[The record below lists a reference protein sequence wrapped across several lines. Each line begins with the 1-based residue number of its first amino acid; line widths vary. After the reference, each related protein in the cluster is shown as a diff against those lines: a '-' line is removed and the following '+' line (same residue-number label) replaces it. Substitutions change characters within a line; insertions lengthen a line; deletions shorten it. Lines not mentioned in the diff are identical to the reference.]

1 MNMRRFSLRRV
12 LRGMVLSVLLGVP
25 ALLIWL
31 PLWWLLLGA
40 VTDNAALLSDF
51 GAALGLRAGFAQA
64 RLLPLWPTP
73 QPLVQLALDT
83 PEFFIMFWNST
94 AQVFAQ
100 LAGQLC
106 VGAPAAWALS
116 RLRFRG
122 RRGLFLLYIVLMLM
136 PFQVTMVP
144 SYLVLHALHL
154 TDTVWAVILPGM
166 FSTFPVFLMAKSFDA
181 VPFALLEAAALD
193 GATHWQRF
201 VRIGLPL
208 GVPGIVS
215 ALVLGFFEAWS
226 AVEQPMTFLQTRA
239 LWPLSLYLPTVQPD
253 AIALGM
259 AAGLVALLPAVAMFR
274 FGQKYLELGIQA
286 SGLKE

>member
-1 MNMRRFSLRRV
+1 MKQFPTLFLHTARQL
-12 LRGMVLSVLLGVP
+12 LLLCLLGAP
-25 ALLIWL
+25 ACVIWL
-31 PLWWLLLGA
+31 PLWWLLIGA
-40 VTDNAALLSDF
+40 FTNNAALLADF
-51 GAALGLRAGFAQA
+51 GAALSLREGFAQA
-64 RLLPLWPTP
+64 RLLPLFPTP

-83 PEFFIMFWNST
+83 PEFFVMFWNST

-100 LAGQLC
+100 LAGQLI

-122 RRGLFLLYIVLMLM
+122 RHALFLLYIILMLL

-144 SYLVLHALHL
+144 SYLVLDTLAL
-154 TDTVWAVILPGM
+154 TDTVWAVILPGA
-166 FSTFPVFLMAKSFDA
+166 FAAFPVFLMTKGFDA
-181 VPFALLEAAALD
+181 VPYALLEAAALD
-193 GATHWQRF
+193 GANHWQRF
-201 VRIGLPL
+201 ARIGLPL
-208 GVPGIVS
+208 GMPGIVS

-239 LWPLSLYLPTVQPD
+239 LWPLSLYLPTVQAD
-253 AIALGM
+253 ALALSM

-274 FGQKYLELGIQA
+274 FGQKYLELGIQS

>member
-1 MNMRRFSLRRV
+1 MTKSRLSLRRAV
-12 LRGMVLSVLLGVP
+12 RR
-25 ALLIWL
+25 ALLIALLGIPACLVWL

-40 VTDNAALLSDF
+40 FTDNAALLADW
-51 GAALGLRAGFAQA
+51 GAALGLREGFARA
-64 RLLPLWPTP
+64 RFLPAYPTP
-73 QPLVQLALDT
+73 LPVLQLCLDT

-100 LAGQLC
+100 LGGQLL

-122 RRGLFLLYIVLMLM
+122 RRALLLLYIVLMLL

-144 SYLVLHALHL
+144 SYLVLNTLGL
-154 TDTVWAVILPGM
+154 TDTVWALILPGA
-166 FSTFPVFLMAKSFDA
+166 FAAFPVFLMTKGFDA
-181 VPFALLEAAALD
+181 VPHALLEAAALD
-193 GATHWQRF
+193 GANHWQRF
-201 VRIGLPL
+201 LHVGLPL
-208 GVPGIVS
+208 GMPGIVS

-239 LWPLSLYLPTVQPD
+239 LWPLALYLPTVQAD
-253 AIALGM
+253 ALALSM
-259 AAGLVALLPAVAMFR
+259 AAGLAALLPAMAMFR

-286 SGLKE
+286 SGIKE